1 MQRPGNVGANNE
13 IPKHQKRNSIIKSWQ
28 NQFGSGTLPSKKH
41 KRKQEQEK
49 FSTGAV
55 RDSRRAK
62 GRYDLLPWSVLQ
74 LLAERF
80 EEGAVR
86 YGERNWEKGQ
96 PLSRY
101 LDSCLRHLFQHLEGR
116 TDEKH
121 SVAALWNLMAFVWT
135 EESIKEK
142 LLPNTLDDLKR
153 KSPSQ
158 KIRGK

>member
-13 IPKHQKRNSIIKSWQ
+13 IPKHQKRDSIVKVWQ
-28 NQFGSGTLPSKKH
+28 NQFGSGVAPLKQN
-41 KRKQEQEK
+41 KRKQEK

-55 RDSRRAK
+55 RDSRKAK

-80 EEGAVR
+80 EEGAVK

-135 EESIKEK
+135 QESIKNK
-142 LLPNTLDDLKR
+142 TLPNTLDDLKK
-153 KSPSQ
+153 KSPSRN
-158 KIRGK
+158 IRGK